1 MSNDLSYVASCDT
14 LKKINVVNWPNVFN
28 LQSVLLE
35 HTLAIQHMCLVGN
48 AAVASISEPNETTK
62 EQDFI
67 LSKTVDGEVIN

>member
-1 MSNDLSYVASCDT
+1 MSNDQRYVASCDT

-35 HTLAIQHMCLVGN
+35 HTLAIQYMCLVGN
-48 AAVASISEPNETTK
+48 SAVASISEPNTATK